1 MNCPFCGSDDTKTV
15 NRGKVGNTIKYVT
28 HCNICNGEGPV
39 AYIRT
44 TDTDYFLKSEKYK
57 IPHPLTPNFASNE
70 ANILWSKREPANYK
84 QLFGGQGK
92 VATCPFCGS
101 DEVCDWFQLQKD
113 DITDVVRWSCNK
125 CNSYGPTFEA
135 VRTGVWQSI
144 GNSQEQLYDTPF
156 GRILWRDVVMKAAE
170 KWNNSR

>member
-1 MNCPFCGSDDTKTV
+1 MNTNQKHKGILSLISLSIYMND
-15 NRGKVGNTIKYVT
+15 I
-28 HCNICNGEGPV
+28 HE
-39 AYIRT
+39 
-44 TDTDYFLKSEKYK
+44 
-57 IPHPLTPNFASNE
+57 HPLLFCSP
-70 ANILWSKREPANYK
+70 LDRK
-84 QLFGGQGK
+84 QYGN
-92 VATCPFCGS
+92 S
-101 DEVCDWFQLQKD
+101 
-113 DITDVVRWSCNK
+113 WSCNK